1 MNPTPGPPSR
11 LAWIALKRVSVNL
24 DPSEVE
30 VKKDKDWFTFDQD
43 GEEGEEGDEY
53 EGVSGDGHSPV
64 K

>member
-1 MNPTPGPPSR
+1 M
-11 LAWIALKRVSVNL
+11 KRVSVNL